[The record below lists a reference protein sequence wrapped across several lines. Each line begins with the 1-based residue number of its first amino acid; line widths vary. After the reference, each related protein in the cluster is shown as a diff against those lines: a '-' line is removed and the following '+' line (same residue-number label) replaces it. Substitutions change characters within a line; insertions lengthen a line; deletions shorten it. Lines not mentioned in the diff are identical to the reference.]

1 MVTREGTQRRRATRR
16 AFLKTVT
23 AAGVGTAASRWYAV
37 TGSRNDSAVLAATP
51 LRRGGTLKI
60 AEIGEP
66 LTLDA
71 PSTTAT
77 LTTVITKPIFEELF
91 AFDAGWRIRPDLA
104 AGYSVS
110 KDGLT
115 YTITLRSNVPFHNGK
130 TLTADDVVASVNR
143 WGKVNPQAGAPYGAV
158 DTVQA
163 AATDTVVMKMKTPF
177 APFLAFLALAGG
189 CGIMPKEVI
198 DGIGPGGLKQ
208 YIGTGPYKFV
218 EWAPD
223 RYVHLTRFDQY
234 AARTDPASLFAG
246 RKEALADDV
255 FYYPVSQVAT
265 RVAGVQSGD
274 YDIADG
280 INQDAYAQ
288 LKADPR
294 VTVGLLP
301 GYYLIFFLNKKQGLM
316 TNQKLR
322 QAVEVALDM
331 QPIMQATFGDPQLY
345 SLDASLYPKGT
356 PWYTTAGAT
365 WYNVHNMDRAK
376 SLAREAGYSG
386 QTIRWL
392 TTQDYDYMFKS
403 TVVASTQLQQA
414 GFKVDLQVLDW
425 ATVLDRRTKPTEW
438 EIFVT
443 SGVFVPDP
451 SLLTIF
457 SSTYPGWWDTPE
469 KNVLYAQFNAEA
481 DQGKRV
487 QEWIKLQ
494 AMMYDEAPSIRP
506 GSFNNLIISRKG
518 LAGFTP
524 SYVIIPWNVQAAR

>member
-1 MVTREGTQRRRATRR
+1 MATREGTQPRRATRR

-23 AAGVGTAASRWYAV
+23 AAGVGAAASRWYAV
-37 TGSRNDSAVLAATP
+37 AGSREDSAVLAATP

-71 PSTTAT
+71 PATTAT
-77 LTTVITKPIFEELF
+77 LTAVITLPIFEGLF

-110 KDGLT
+110 KDGLM
-115 YTITLRSNVPFHNGK
+115 YTITLRSNVSFHNGK
-130 TLTADDVVASVNR
+130 MLTADDVVASVNR
-143 WGKVNPQAGAPYGAV
+143 WGKVNPQAAAPYGAV

-163 AATDTVVMKMKTPF
+163 AASDTVVIKMKTPF
-177 APFLAFLALAGG
+177 APFLGFLALAGA

-208 YIGTGPYKFV
+208 YVGTGPYKFV

-246 RKEALADDV
+246 RKEALADDI
-255 FYYPVSQVAT
+255 FYYPVTQVAT

-280 INQDAYAQ
+280 INQDAYVP

-365 WYNVHNMDRAK
+365 LVQRPQHGPGEGP
-376 SLAREAGYSG
+376 REGGRVLWADHPVAHDPGLRLHVQEHGGRIDAAPAG
-386 QTIRWL
+386 
-392 TTQDYDYMFKS
+392 
-403 TVVASTQLQQA
+403 
-414 GFKVDLQVLDW
+414 
-425 ATVLDRRTKPTEW
+425 
-438 EIFVT
+438 
-443 SGVFVPDP
+443 
-451 SLLTIF
+451 
-457 SSTYPGWWDTPE
+457 
-469 KNVLYAQFNAEA
+469 
-481 DQGKRV
+481 RV
-487 QEWIKLQ
+487 QGGPAGPGLG
-494 AMMYDEAPSIRP
+494 DGP
-506 GSFNNLIISRKG
+506 GSAHQADRMGDICDVGRLRAG
-518 LAGFTP
+518 PLAAHALQLDLPG
-524 SYVIIPWNVQAAR
+524 VVGHA